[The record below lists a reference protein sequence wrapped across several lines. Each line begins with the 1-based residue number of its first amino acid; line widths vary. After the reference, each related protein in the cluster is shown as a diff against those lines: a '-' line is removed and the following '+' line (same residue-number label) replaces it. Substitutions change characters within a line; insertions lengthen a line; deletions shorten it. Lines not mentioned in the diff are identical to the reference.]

1 MQVAVVEQ
9 FHQPVVHPQVVVVE
23 VILTQVR
30 LEIEDKQELLI
41 LVVAVVEQVEILLE
55 EQVVLVDLE

>member
-9 FHQPVVHPQVVVVE
+9 FHQPVVHPQVVVVV
-23 VILTQVR
+23 VILGQVR